1 MPTTIPVI
9 LQQDVHNL
17 GKTGEVVKVRPGYAR
32 NFLLPKQ
39 MAAPA
44 TTTNVN
50 RLAHE
55 KRQAEAKN
63 AKAKAA
69 AQEQANK
76 IGSTPISL
84 ARKVGDEGR
93 LFGAVTTKEIEA
105 ALAEKGVEVD
115 RRKIQ
120 LAEPIKNTGSYELP
134 VKLGFDVT
142 ATIKL
147 EVTGLKK

>member
-1 MPTTIPVI
+1 MPTTIHVI

-17 GKTGEVVKVRPGYAR
+17 GKTGEVVRVRPGYAR
-32 NFLLPKQ
+32 NYLLPKQ
-39 MAAPA
+39 LAAAA
-44 TTTNVN
+44 TTNNVN

-55 KRQAEAKN
+55 KRQAEARN

-69 AQEQANK
+69 MQELATK
-76 IGSTPISL
+76 IGATPVSL
-84 ARKVGDEGR
+84 ARKVGEENR

-120 LAEPIKNTGSYELP
+120 LAEPIKTTGTYELP
-134 VKLGFDVT
+134 VKLGYEVT
-142 ATIKL
+142 ATIKV
-147 EVTGLKK
+147 EVTAKK